1 MFKICSFVALYTPKL
16 LLNFVISILQ
26 YSLCSRRLCSILEAV
41 SGFQLAEHDGTPPHI
56 HSYVITFL
64 NVQLFEPWF
73 GWVCSTSWSPWRQ
86 YLTCLQ
92 FSCGALSKIIFT
104 KPGLRSVNAYIP
116 ENLEATNMNSD
127 RNGVTSQSIGQ
138 NGPGVWEESCRS
150 N

>member
-1 MFKICSFVALYTPKL
+1 MFKICSICCSLHTKM

-26 YSLCSRRLCSILEAV
+26 HRLCSRRLCSILEAV

-73 GWVCSTSWSPWRQ
+73 GWVCCTSWSPWRQ

-104 KPGLRSVNAYIP
+104 KPGLPSINACIP

-127 RNGVTSQSIGQ
+127 RNGVTSQSTGQ
-138 NGPGVWEESCRS
+138 NGPGVWEDSCRS
-150 N
+150 H